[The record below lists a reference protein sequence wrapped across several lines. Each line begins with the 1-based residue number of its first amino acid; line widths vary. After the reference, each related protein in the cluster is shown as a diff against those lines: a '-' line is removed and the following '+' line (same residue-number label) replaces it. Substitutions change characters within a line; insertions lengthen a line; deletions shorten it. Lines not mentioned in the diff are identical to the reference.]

1 MSQTPSAPSQWS
13 LPNSFDGYRVLM
25 TLGEGARSQVCLG
38 HDTVLD
44 RPVVIRFLNIPA
56 SETEAREHFFSE
68 ARVAARIQHPNVM
81 TVYRVGEVGGR
92 CYLISEYV
100 QGQLLSTVTKPM
112 LARSALHCALGMAR
126 GLAAAHRRGILHRD
140 LKPSNVV
147 LSDEGEVKLLDFGL
161 VDFLDAG
168 SVAVARS
175 SVSNPPVLPSESG
188 KSPTVQMEVPLGAAT
203 ASSPS
208 ETFRAPELRRSPA
221 TPKSDVYSLGAVL
234 YELCTGYAPTQP
246 SNQSQRPLGE
256 RIPDLDRRFAAII
269 ERCLSPDP
277 TERFAS
283 GADVLDALELL
294 APWAAA
300 DTLPE
305 GNPYRGL
312 LPFEAE
318 HRGLFFGRRAEIG
331 TLMDRLRTE
340 AAILVAA
347 ESGVGKSSL
356 CRAGILPLATEGAL
370 GGGRRWRVASMVP
383 GRHPLR
389 ALVTTLR
396 TTVGFEEAPLETLLR
411 NEPSSLARELAQRLG
426 SNLALILFI
435 DQLEELVTI
444 ADPGEAK
451 RVSEA
456 LGSLLTRTGYI
467 RLLMTARSDFLGRIA
482 MLDGVGSAVTSCLYI
497 LRPLG
502 PERIRDVIVGPA
514 HAKGVVFENP
524 EVVNSLVESTAQT
537 DGGLPL
543 LQFALSELW
552 EAREGNQITA
562 SALANIGGV
571 AGALARHADLVIA
584 GLSPEQRVRARHV
597 LMALVT
603 LEGTRARRTEEELGG
618 NRSSVH
624 EVLEVLV
631 KGRLLVAR
639 DTAEGPAYE
648 VAHEALIKGWGT
660 LRQWLEEYA
669 ESRAVRQRLEQATAE
684 WRRLG
689 RNREALWG
697 GRQLAEVE
705 VLEAAEIGPREREF
719 LSACHQHMRRRQR
732 LQSALFIAI
741 PLILAAGYGA
751 ARYIVRRDL
760 QQRVAQS
767 IQSGQAELRNARLLA
782 SEADALRARAF
793 AAFDAG
799 KSEEGEAHWSQVRTA
814 AVDTDRSYGRASQLF
829 EAALAADYNNDTA
842 REQLA
847 DALFERALG
856 AEREHNNQQLEDL
869 LQRLSVYDVDGS
881 RRARWHQPG
890 LVTMKLQ
897 PQKVH
902 VLLGRY
908 ERDADQRRRLGGL
921 RELDEPSREQLSL
934 AAGSYLLVIS
944 APGHTE
950 VNIPFVVSRG
960 QKLHVDLTL
969 PKIDEI
975 PRDFAYVPAGDF
987 LFGSSD
993 ESMRKSFFTTAP
1005 LHRMTTP
1012 AFLIARHETT
1022 YGEWLAYLGALPAQE
1037 RTAFLS
1043 RPPKGNLAGSV
1054 QLKPLPNGEYQLV
1067 LLPIAVETSATQ
1079 GQPLVIAARKQRAQQ
1094 DWLKLP
1100 VGGITHEDALAYLR
1114 WLDQSGRIPGARLCD
1129 EFEWERAAR
1138 GADDREFPHGDSLK
1152 PGDAN
1157 FDATYGKDNAALG
1170 PDEVGSY
1177 PASRSPF
1184 GVDDMAGNAYEW
1196 VQTRLNPGEI
1206 LARGGGYHAAEITH
1220 HVNNRNVFDGQFRD
1234 PGIGL
1239 RVCAS
1244 WPPHSHTQK

>member
-13 LPNSFDGYRVLM
+13 LPNAFDGYRVLM

-56 SETEAREHFFSE
+56 SDLAAREHFFAE
-68 ARVAARIQHPNVM
+68 ARIAARIQHPNVM

-112 LARSALHCALGMAR
+112 LARSTLHCALGIAR

-161 VDFLDAG
+161 VGFLDAG

-175 SVSNPPVLPSESG
+175 SVSNPPVPPLESG
-188 KSPTVQMEVPLGAAT
+188 TSPELAASSFSSPT

-208 ETFRAPELRRSPA
+208 EAFRAPELRRSSPTSRA
-221 TPKSDVYSLGAVL
+221 DVYSLGAVL
-234 YELCTGYAPTQP
+234 YELCTGSAPSTP
-246 SNQSQRPLGE
+246 SHQSQRPLGE
-256 RIPDLDRRFAAII
+256 RIPELDRRFAAII
-269 ERCLSPDP
+269 ERCLAPDP
-277 TERFAS
+277 SERFAS
-283 GADVLDALELL
+283 GAEVLDALELL

-389 ALVTTLR
+389 ALVNTLR
-396 TTVGFEEAPLETLLR
+396 TTIGFEEAPLESLLR
-411 NEPSSLARELAQRLG
+411 SEPSSLARELAQRLG
-426 SNLALILFI
+426 NNLALILFI

-444 ADPGEAK
+444 ADPEEAR

-456 LGSLLTRTGYI
+456 LGSLLTRTSNV
-467 RLLMTARSDFLGRIA
+467 RVLMTARSDFLGRVA
-482 MLDGVGSAVTSCLYI
+482 MLEGIGAAVTSCLYI

-524 EVVNSLVESTAQT
+524 DVVNSLVESTAQT

-543 LQFALSELW
+543 LQFALSELS

-562 SALANIGGV
+562 AALANIGGV

-584 GLSPEQRVRARHV
+584 GLSPEQRVRARRV

-689 RNREALWG
+689 RSREALWG

-705 VLEAAEIGPREREF
+705 LLEAADIGPREREF
-719 LSACHQHMRRRQR
+719 LSACRHHVRRRQR
-732 LQSALFIAI
+732 LQSALFVAI
-741 PLILAAGYGA
+741 PLILAAGYA
-751 ARYIVRRDL
+751 TARYIMRRDL
-760 QQRVAQS
+760 QQRVARS
-767 IQSGQAELRNARLLA
+767 IADGQAELSHARQLNAQTNNQRQSA
-782 SEADALRARAF
+782 Y

-799 KSEEGEAHWSQVRTA
+799 DSDQGESLWTQARGS
-814 AVDTDRSYGRASQLF
+814 AVGTDRAFGRASQLF
-829 EAALAADYNNDTA
+829 EAALAADHNNERA
-842 REQLA
+842 RELLA

-856 AEREHNNQQLEDL
+856 AERDRNTPQLEDL
-869 LQRLSVYDVDGS
+869 LQRLSVYDLSGT
-881 RRARWHQPG
+881 RRERWQAPG
-890 LVTMKLQ
+890 RVKLQ
-897 PQKVH
+897 LRPENAH
-902 VLLGRY
+902 ALLGRY
-908 ERDADQRRRLGGL
+908 EQDARQKRRLNGL
-921 RELDEPSREQLSL
+921 RELDANSRAQLSL
-934 AAGSYLLVIS
+934 SPGSYVLVLS
-944 APGHTE
+944 APEHSE
-950 VNIPFVVSRG
+950 VSLPFLVARG
-960 QKLHVDLTL
+960 EELSIELQL
-969 PKIDEI
+969 PKQSQVPPGFVYI
-975 PRDFAYVPAGDF
+975 PAGHS
-987 LFGSSD
+987 LFGSAD
-993 ESMRKSFFTTAP
+993 ESMRKSFLSTVP
-1005 LHRMTTP
+1005 LHRVRTD

-1022 YGEWLAYLGALPAQE
+1022 YGEWIDYLNSLPAPQ
-1037 RTAFLS
+1037 RASLLN
-1043 RPPKGNLAGSV
+1043 RPEKGNLSGALRLSQLADGSY
-1054 QLKPLPNGEYQLV
+1054 QLKLQPLT
-1067 LLPIAVETSATQ
+1067 VETTARSAE
-1079 GQPLVIAARKQRAQQ
+1079 PLVFAARKERAKQSWQR
-1094 DWLKLP
+1094 LP
-1100 VGGITHEDALAYLR
+1100 VGGVTFDDATAYAAWLA
-1114 WLDQSGRIPGARLCD
+1114 QSGRVRGARLCT

-1138 GADDREFPHGDSLK
+1138 GADDREFPHGDTL
-1152 PGDAN
+1152 DASEAN
-1157 FDATYGKDNAALG
+1157 HDATYNKDNAALG

-1177 PASRSPF
+1177 PISRSPF
-1184 GVDDMAGNAYEW
+1184 GIDDLAGNVFEW
-1196 VQTRLNPGEI
+1196 VQSSLKKDDI
-1206 LARGGGYHAAEITH
+1206 VARSGAFLTPELTLRST
-1220 HVNNRNVFDGQFRD
+1220 NRNVFDRVFRD
-1234 PGIGL
+1234 PSIGF
-1239 RVCAS
+1239 RICAS
-1244 WPPHSHTQK
+1244 WPYES

>member
-1 MSQTPSAPSQWS
+1 MSQTPSTPSQWS

-25 TLGEGARSQVCLG
+25 TLGEGPRSHVCLG

-56 SETEAREHFFSE
+56 SDTEAREHFFAE

-81 TVYRVGEVGGR
+81 TVYRVGEISGR

-112 LARSALHCALGMAR
+112 SARSALHCALGMAR
-126 GLAAAHRRGILHRD
+126 GLAAAHRRGTLHRD

-147 LSDEGEVKLLDFGL
+147 LSDEGEVKILDFGL
-161 VDFLDAG
+161 VDLLDTGAA
-168 SVAVARS
+168 AVARS
-175 SVSNPPVLPSESG
+175 SLSNPPVSPADSAGSPALGNAAPLGS
-188 KSPTVQMEVPLGAAT
+188 SPTGST
-203 ASSPS
+203 S
-208 ETFRAPELRRSPA
+208 EAFRAPELRRGDA
-221 TPKSDVYSLGAVL
+221 TPRADVYSLGAVL
-234 YELCTGYAPTQP
+234 YELCTGTAPLLQ
-246 SNQSQRPLGE
+246 SNQSQRSLGDRLPE
-256 RIPDLDRRFAAII
+256 LDRRFAAII
-269 ERCLSPDP
+269 ERCLLPDP
-277 TERFAS
+277 NERYAS
-283 GADVLDALELL
+283 GAEILDALELL

-396 TTVGFEEAPLETLLR
+396 TTVGFEEAPLESLLR
-411 NEPSSLARELAQRLG
+411 TDPSSLARELAQRLG
-426 SNLALILFI
+426 NHLALILFI

-444 ADPGEAK
+444 ADREEAQ

-456 LGSLLTRTGYI
+456 LGSLLSRTGQV

-482 MLDGVGSAVTSCLYI
+482 MLEGIGAAVTSCLYI

-514 HAKGVVFENP
+514 HAKGVVFESP

-562 SALANIGGV
+562 AALANIGGV

-584 GLSPEQRVRARHV
+584 GLSPEQRVRARRV

-618 NRSSVH
+618 TRSSVH

-689 RNREALWG
+689 RSREALWG

-705 VLEAAEIGPREREF
+705 LLESADIGPREREF
-719 LSACHQHMRRRQR
+719 LSASRSHMRRRQR
-732 LQSALFIAI
+732 MQSALFIAI
-741 PLILAAGYGA
+741 PLVLAAGYGT
-751 ARYIVRRDL
+751 ARYIARRDL
-760 QQRVAQS
+760 QQRVVQS
-767 IQSGQAELRNARLLA
+767 IQSGQQELVAARQHASRAE
-782 SEADALRARAF
+782 SLRASAYT
-793 AAFDAG
+793 AFDTG
-799 KSEEGEAHWSQVRTA
+799 KNENGEALWTQARGA
-814 AVDTDRSYGRASQLF
+814 AIDTDRSYGRASQLF
-829 EAALAADYNNDTA
+829 EAALAADHNNERA
-842 REQLA
+842 RELLA
-847 DALFERALG
+847 DSLFERALG
-856 AEREHNNQQLEDL
+856 AERDRSTHQLEDL

-881 RRARWHQPG
+881 RRARWQAPG
-890 LVTMKLQ
+890 RVKLQ
-897 PQKVH
+897 VQPDNAH

-908 ERDADQRRRLGGL
+908 ASDAQQKRRLNGV
-921 RELDEPSREQLSL
+921 RELNAESRAQLSL
-934 AAGSYLLVIS
+934 LPGSYLLVVS
-944 APGHTE
+944 APGYSE
-950 VNIPFVVSRG
+950 VTMPFVIARNDD
-960 QKLHVDLTL
+960 LRLDLTL
-969 PKIDEI
+969 PKQANVPRGFVYI
-975 PRDFAYVPAGDF
+975 PTGSS
-987 LFGSSD
+987 LFGSAD
-993 ESMRKSFFTTAP
+993 ESMRKSFLSTVP
-1005 LHRMTTP
+1005 LHRVVTK
-1012 AFLIARHETT
+1012 AFLIAKHETT
-1022 YGEWLAYLGALPAQE
+1022 YGEWIEYLNSLPVPQRSAL
-1037 RTAFLS
+1037 LS
-1043 RPPKGNLAGSV
+1043 RPAKGNMGGSV
-1054 QLKPLPNGEYQLV
+1054 ALKQLPDGSYQLSLQPV
-1067 LLPIAVETSATQ
+1067 STEATAHAS
-1079 GQPLVIAARKQRAQQ
+1079 QPFVYPARSQRAQQ
-1094 DWLKLP
+1094 NWLRFP
-1100 VGGITHEDALAYLR
+1100 VGGVTRDDAAAYAA
-1114 WLDQSGRIPGARLCD
+1114 WLHGSGRVAGARLCS
-1129 EFEWERAAR
+1129 EVEWERAAR
-1138 GADDREFPHGDSLK
+1138 GADDREFPHGDQLEPS
-1152 PGDAN
+1152 DAN
-1157 FDATYGKDNAALG
+1157 HDATYARNNAALG
-1170 PDEVGSY
+1170 PDEVGSF

-1184 GVDDMAGNAYEW
+1184 GVDDLAGNVFEW
-1196 VQTRLNPGEI
+1196 VVSSFNADEVVSRSGSFATQEVTLRS
-1206 LARGGGYHAAEITH
+1206 T
-1220 HVNNRNVFDGQFRD
+1220 NRNVFDPSFRD
-1234 PGIGL
+1234 PGIGF
-1239 RVCAS
+1239 RICAS
-1244 WPPHSHTQK
+1244 PPETP

>member
-1 MSQTPSAPSQWS
+1 MSQPPSAPSQWS

-25 TLGEGARSQVCLG
+25 TLGEGTRSQVCLG

-44 RPVVIRFLNIPA
+44 RPVVIRFLNFPTN
-56 SETEAREHFFSE
+56 EPDTREHFFAE
-68 ARVAARIQHPNVM
+68 ARAAARIQHPNVM
-81 TVYRVGEVGGR
+81 TVYRVGEIGDR

-112 LARSALHCALGMAR
+112 PARSTLHCALGMAR
-126 GLAAAHRRGILHRD
+126 GLAAAHRRNILHRD

-147 LSDEGEVKLLDFGL
+147 LADEGEVKLLDFGL

-175 SVSNPPVLPSESG
+175 SISNPPVSATESARPTAIPS
-188 KSPTVQMEVPLGAAT
+188 
-203 ASSPS
+203 SSPQAGEPAS
-208 ETFRAPELRRSPA
+208 HATDAYRAPELRHGMASPR
-221 TPKSDVYSLGAVL
+221 SDVYAMGVVL
-234 YELCTGYAPTQP
+234 YELCTGSLPGRDNRTA
-246 SNQSQRPLGE
+246 QRPLTE
-256 RIPDLDRRFAAII
+256 RAPELDRRFASII
-269 ERCLSPDP
+269 DRCIAPEPSD
-277 TERFAS
+277 RFGS
-283 GADVLDALELL
+283 GEEVLDALELL

-300 DTLPE
+300 DTMPE

-370 GGGRRWRVASMVP
+370 GGGRRWRVAAMVP

-389 ALVTTLR
+389 ALVDTLR
-396 TTVGFEEAPLETLLR
+396 TTVGFEEAPLESLLR
-411 NEPSSLARELAQRLG
+411 SDPGSLARELGQRLG
-426 SNLALILFI
+426 AHLALILFI

-444 ADPGEAK
+444 ADPQEAR

-456 LGSLLTRTGYI
+456 LGSLLNRTSNI
-467 RLLMTARSDFLGRIA
+467 RVLMTARSDFLGRIA
-482 MLDGVGSAVTSCLYI
+482 MLDGVGAAVTSCLYI

-502 PERIRDVIVGPA
+502 PDRIRDVIVGPA

-524 EVVNSLVESTAQT
+524 DVVNSLVESTAQT

-562 SALANIGGV
+562 AALANIGGV

-584 GLSPEQRVRARHV
+584 GLSPEQRVRARRV

-618 NRSSVH
+618 SRSSVH
-624 EVLEVLV
+624 EVLEVMV

-648 VAHEALIKGWGT
+648 VAHEALIKGWST

-684 WRRLG
+684 WRRLS
-689 RNREALWG
+689 RSREALWG
-697 GRQLAEVE
+697 TRQLAEVE
-705 VLEAAEIGPREREF
+705 LLEAGDIGPREREF
-719 LSACHQHMRRRQR
+719 LTACRQHARRRQS
-732 LQSALFIAI
+732 LQTALFVAI
-741 PLILAAGYGA
+741 PLILAAGYA
-751 ARYIVRRDL
+751 TARYVLRRDL
-760 QQRVAQS
+760 QHRVAKS
-767 IQSGQAELRNARLLA
+767 INDGQAELASARRLNTQTENQR
-782 SEADALRARAF
+782 SSAF

-799 KSEEGEAHWSQVRTA
+799 KGEQGETDWAQARASA
-814 AVDTDRSYGRASQLF
+814 LETDRTYGRAGQLF
-829 EAALAADYNNDTA
+829 EAALAADYNNERA
-842 REQLA
+842 RELLA
-847 DALFERALG
+847 DSLFERALG
-856 AEREHNNQQLEDL
+856 AERDRNHQLLEDL
-869 LQRLSVYDVDGS
+869 LQRLSVYDVSGN
-881 RRARWHQPG
+881 RRARWHEPG
-890 LVTMKLQ
+890 TVKLQ
-897 PQKVH
+897 ITPDGAH

-908 ERDADQRRRLGGL
+908 ESDSEQRRRVSGL
-921 RELDEPSREQLSL
+921 RELDGPARSQLSL
-934 AAGSYLLVIS
+934 PAGSYVLVVS
-944 APGHTE
+944 APGQVE
-950 VNIPFVVSRG
+950 VTMPFVLSRG
-960 QKLHVDLTL
+960 QALTVTLDL
-969 PKIDEI
+969 PKPEQV
-975 PRDFAYVPAGDF
+975 PSGFVYVPEGEF
-987 LFGSSD
+987 FFGSAD
-993 ESMRKSFFTTAP
+993 ESMRKSFFSTTP
-1005 LHRMTTP
+1005 LHRAKTP
-1012 AFLIARHETT
+1012 AFLIARNETT
-1022 YGEWLAYLGALPAQE
+1022 YGEWLSYLGALPPKE
-1037 RTAFLS
+1037 RAELLARS
-1043 RPPKGNLAGSV
+1043 PKGNLSGSV
-1054 QLKPLPNGEYQLV
+1054 QLKELPGGGYRIT
-1067 LLPIAVETSATQ
+1067 LLPISVETSAVT
-1079 GQPLVIAARKQRAQQ
+1079 GQPLVIQARKQRAQQ
-1094 DWLKLP
+1094 DWSKLP
-1100 VGGITHEDALAYLR
+1100 AGGMTYEDALAYVR
-1114 WLDQSGRIPGARLCD
+1114 WLDSTGRVPGARLCD

-1138 GADDREFPHGDSLK
+1138 GADDREFPHGDQIK

-1184 GVDDMAGNAYEW
+1184 GIDDMAGNVCEW
-1196 VQTRLNPGEI
+1196 VQARINPADILTRS
-1206 LARGGGYHAAEITH
+1206 AAYNATDISH
-1220 HVNNRNVFDGQFRD
+1220 HVNNRNVFDRQFRD

-1239 RVCAS
+1239 RVCAT
-1244 WPPHSHTQK
+1244 WPTPKK